1 MKDKIIFTNNRFD
14 AVLCLNGEIS
24 HFDYIAE
31 NKGKIYCADGAAN
44 TLISKY
50 IIPDYIIGDLDSVN
64 VNEIKTKS
72 NDIKIIEKPS
82 QEKNDFE
89 KVLDFLISEDK
100 KNILI
105 FGFQGGELEHTLNNW
120 SVLKKIAKQLNIIIL
135 HNDRYALPIHKSIEI
150 ELKANEIISI
160 IPQATCNIKTKG
172 LKWELNNETLE
183 IGTREGA
190 RNIAISEKVTIDL
203 NSGEYLMFIDSR
215 YPYSF

>member
-1 MKDKIIFTNNRFD
+1 MKDKIIFKNMGFD
-14 AVLCLNGEIS
+14 AILCLNGEIS
-24 HFDYIAE
+24 HFEYIAE

-44 TLISKY
+44 TLISNN

-64 VNEIKTKS
+64 VNEIKTRS
-72 NDIKIIEKPS
+72 NDIYIIEKPS

-89 KVLDFLISEDK
+89 KVLDFLISKDK

-120 SVLKKIAKQLNIIIL
+120 SVLKKFAKHLNIIIL
-135 HNDRYALPIHKSIEI
+135 HNDRYAIPIHKSIEI
-150 ELKANEIISI
+150 ELKANETISI

-172 LKWELNNETLE
+172 LKWELDNETLE
-183 IGTREGA
+183 LGTREGA
-190 RNIAISEKVTIDL
+190 RNITTSSTIKIDL
-203 NSGEYLMFIDSR
+203 NSGEYLLFIDSR

>member
-1 MKDKIIFTNNRFD
+1 MKDKIIFTNNGFD

-31 NKGKIYCADGAAN
+31 NKGKIFCADGAAN
-44 TLISKY
+44 TLISKN

-64 VNEIKTKS
+64 INSIMSKS
-72 NDIKIIEKPS
+72 KDVKIIEKPS
-82 QEKNDFE
+82 QDKNDFE
-89 KVLDFLISEDK
+89 KTLEFLITECK
-100 KNILI
+100 RNILI

-120 SVLKKIAKQLNIIIL
+120 SVLKKFAKQLNIIIL
-135 HNDRYALPIHKSIEI
+135 HNDRYAIPIYKSIEI
-150 ELKANEIISI
+150 ELKANETISI
-160 IPQATCNIKTKG
+160 IPQPSCNLTTNG

-183 IGTREGA
+183 IGIREGA
-190 RNIAISEKVTIDL
+190 RNIAISEKVSIDL

>member
-44 TLISKY
+44 TLISKN

-64 VNEIKTKS
+64 INSIMSKS
-72 NDIKIIEKPS
+72 KDVKIIEKPS
-82 QEKNDFE
+82 QDKNDFE
-89 KVLDFLISEDK
+89 KTLEFLINEGK
-100 KNILI
+100 RNILI

-120 SVLKKIAKQLNIIIL
+120 SVLKKFAKQLNIIIL
-135 HNDRYALPIHKSIEI
+135 HNDRYAIPIYKSIEI

-160 IPQATCNIKTKG
+160 IPQATCNIKTTG
-172 LKWELNNETLE
+172 LRWELDNETLE
-183 IGTREGA
+183 LGIREGA
-190 RNIAISEKVTIDL
+190 RNIAISEKVSIDL

>member
-1 MKDKIIFTNNRFD
+1 MKDKIIFKNKGFD
-14 AVLCLNGEIS
+14 AILCLNGEIS
-24 HFDYIAE
+24 HFEYIAE
-31 NKGKIYCADGAAN
+31 NKCKIYCADGAAN
-44 TLISKY
+44 TLISNN

-64 VNEIKTKS
+64 VNEIKTRS

-89 KVLDFLISEDK
+89 KVLDFLISKDK

-120 SVLKKIAKQLNIIIL
+120 SVLKKFAKHLNIIIL
-135 HNDRYALPIHKSIEI
+135 HNDRYAIPIHKSIEI
-150 ELKANEIISI
+150 ELKANETISI

-172 LKWELNNETLE
+172 LKWELDNETLE
-183 IGTREGA
+183 LGTREGA
-190 RNIAISEKVTIDL
+190 RNITTSSTIKIDL
-203 NSGEYLMFIDSR
+203 NSGEYLLFIDSR